1 MEYSEDITNEEILS
15 YTGRRRKS
23 NVVVQPKWK
32 LNSGWLKEQ
41 LFPFYESIY
50 ISPILKEKE
59 ALIEIY
65 RQIEGIFEQ
74 SCTWFFKL

>member
-41 LFPFYESIY
+41 LFPFYESIF
-50 ISPILKEKE
+50 ISPILKLYDTK
-59 ALIEIY
+59 
-65 RQIEGIFEQ
+65 
-74 SCTWFFKL
+74 T